1 MTITFSQFLHTKH
14 KWQCNQHLQTT
25 YQSLFHSRGY
35 TLQSTVTIFLYQ
47 SALFCSKM
55 SYSNVQKRAWFD
67 IKQIYLHFF
76 LKFDYLFTKVEKK
89 QCLLE
94 ISRQDLVHTCQND
107 LFFFL
112 HLRLHRFKNIC
123 VHTDPLKTTQNAVV
137 HIPGLEVALT
147 IHQGD
152 GACALSLN
160 AVYKQTVEGE
170 SENKKKETKMASA
183 RKPEAFVWTVNEV
196 KLLLRLTLDYKA
208 SKLQDTRA
216 QVVVRHCCCCYEALQ
231 SSEVG
236 GKRSRSGAMASSFRK
251 VCGFAVHTT
260 TGVLRFQD
268 PCGR

>member
-1 MTITFSQFLHTKH
+1 MVRNKTNLP
-14 KWQCNQHLQTT
+14 
-25 YQSLFHSRGY
+25 
-35 TLQSTVTIFLYQ
+35 
-47 SALFCSKM
+47 A
-55 SYSNVQKRAWFD
+55 
-67 IKQIYLHFF
+67 FF

-216 QVVVRHCCCCYEALQ
+216 QVVVRHCCCCYEASQ

-268 PCGR
+268 PCGRSAKTMQYMCVFAGKRKRACSCGRPLHRLRAFWRLEVG